1 MSAPIPAWPGELIS
15 LGDLEVFT
23 RTAPARG
30 ADLESAIFVHGLA
43 GSSVNWT
50 DVMGLLSDRFSCAA
64 LDLPGFG
71 YSPPPPSRDYSIDAH
86 THAVVRLIEKR
97 GNGPVHLFGNS
108 LGGAIATRLAGTR
121 PDLVRSLTLI
131 SPALPDLRPRYGP
144 ARILAATMPGF
155 GPWAVR
161 RFTLLSPEQRVQG
174 TLDMC
179 FADPACVHPD
189 RLMEYVE
196 DVRRRDGLS
205 HNAEALIASS
215 RAIVNAYVRR
225 SLWRYAA
232 RVTAPTL
239 LIYGRHDRLVDPRMA
254 ARAGRI
260 FKHARVL
267 VLPDVGHVAQM
278 ERPEVVAREFR
289 AMLDDLALPG
299 DTTSAPADRRL
310 TS

>member
-1 MSAPIPAWPGELIS
+1 MSVPIPAWPGELIS

-23 RTAPARG
+23 RVAPARDPD
-30 ADLESAIFVHGLA
+30 AEQAVFVHGLA
-43 GSSVNWT
+43 GSASNWT
-50 DVMGLLSDRFSCAA
+50 DLMGLLSDEFACDA

-71 YSPPPPSRDYSIDAH
+71 YSPPPPRRDYSIDAH
-86 THAVVRLIEKR
+86 TQAVVRLIER
-97 GNGPVHLFGNS
+97 RARGPVHLFGNS

-121 PDLVRSLTLI
+121 PDLVRTLTLV

-161 RFTLLSPEQRVQG
+161 RFTLLSAEQRVQG

-179 FADPACVHPD
+179 FADPTCVHPD
-189 RLMEYVE
+189 RLMELVE

-205 HNAEALIASS
+205 HTAEALIASS

-254 ARAGRI
+254 ARAGRV
-260 FKHARVL
+260 FKHARVV

-289 AMLDDLALPG
+289 AMLEDIAMPE
-299 DTTSAPADRRL
+299 DTTSAAG
-310 TS
+310 

>member
-15 LGDLEVFT
+15 LGDIEVFT
-23 RTAPARG
+23 RTAPARDG
-30 ADLESAIFVHGLA
+30 GVEPALFVHGLA
-43 GSSVNWT
+43 GSAANWT
-50 DVMGLLSDRFSCAA
+50 DLMGLLSGDFACDA

-86 THAVVRLIEKR
+86 AHSVVRLIEKR
-97 GNGPVHLFGNS
+97 GRGPVHLFGNS

-121 PDLVRSLTLI
+121 PDLVRTLTLI

-161 RFTLLSPEQRVQG
+161 RLTLLSAEQRVQG

-179 FADPACVHPD
+179 FADPTGVHPD
-189 RLMEYVE
+189 RLMEFVE
-196 DVRRRDGLS
+196 DVRRRDGLP
-205 HNAEALIASS
+205 HNSEALIASS
-215 RAIVNAYVRR
+215 RALVNAYVRR

-232 RVTAPTL
+232 RVAAPTL
-239 LIYGRHDRLVDPRMA
+239 LIYGRQDRLVDPRMA
-254 ARAGRI
+254 ARAGRV
-260 FKHARVL
+260 FKHARVI

-289 AMLDDLALPG
+289 AMLEDTAIAE
-299 DTTSAPADRRL
+299 DTTSAAG
-310 TS
+310 

>member
-15 LGDLEVFT
+15 LGDIEVFT
-23 RTAPARG
+23 RTAPARD
-30 ADLESAIFVHGLA
+30 ADVEPALFVHGLA
-43 GSSVNWT
+43 GSASNWT
-50 DVMGLLSDRFSCAA
+50 DLMGLLSDDFACDA

-71 YSPPPPSRDYSIDAH
+71 YSPPPPTRDYSIDAH
-86 THAVVRLIEKR
+86 THSVVRLIEKR
-97 GNGPVHLFGNS
+97 ARGPVHLFGNS

-121 PDLVRSLTLI
+121 PDLVRTLTLI

-161 RFTLLSPEQRVQG
+161 RFALLSAEQRVQG

-179 FADPACVHPD
+179 FADPTGVHPD
-189 RLMEYVE
+189 RLMEFVE
-196 DVRRRDGLS
+196 DVRRRDGLP

-239 LIYGRHDRLVDPRMA
+239 LIYGRQDRLVDPRMA
-254 ARAGRI
+254 ARAGRV

-267 VLPDVGHVAQM
+267 VLPYVGHVAQM

-289 AMLDDLALPG
+289 AMLEDSAITR
-299 DTTSAPADRRL
+299 DTTSAAG
-310 TS
+310 